1 MMSLPVYSHVP
12 SRGGLP
18 VYSVPG
24 GWGVCF
30 KRGVCLQRG
39 VSASPCAL
47 DEFVELENFRKITC
61 FLNRMT
67 D

>member
-18 VYSVPG
+18 AVG
-24 GWGVCF
+24 GVCF

-47 DEFVELENFRKITC
+47 DEFIELDKDILENLTC